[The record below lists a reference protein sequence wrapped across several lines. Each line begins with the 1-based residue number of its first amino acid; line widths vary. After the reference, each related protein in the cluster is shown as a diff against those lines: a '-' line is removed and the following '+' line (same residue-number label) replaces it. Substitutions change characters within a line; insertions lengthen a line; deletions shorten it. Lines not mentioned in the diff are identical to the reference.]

1 ESESD
6 GDVEF
11 IEDGDGQND
20 ALDDNAAVDDSD
32 GAGAEVVETDGEDAD
47 ADYVD
52 GVYVGKSK
60 VVPLDQPADD
70 ALDMLSMELNID
82 SSDEMAIAVEHDTSY
97 ENLIAASEPPSSVLP
112 TDVDQI
118 DADKITMSEIGDKL
132 DSLKDDN
139 VPPLPDISGL
149 SLAGDEAN
157 PTDDQS

>member
-1 ESESD
+1 MLIMLTAYTS
-6 GDVEF
+6 V
-11 IEDGDGQND
+11 
-20 ALDDNAAVDDSD
+20 
-32 GAGAEVVETDGEDAD
+32 
-47 ADYVD
+47 
-52 GVYVGKSK
+52 KSK

-139 VPPLPDISGL
+139 VPPLPDISGSKPSRRRGKSYRRPIL
-149 SLAGDEAN
+149 SSICHSDR
-157 PTDDQS
+157 S